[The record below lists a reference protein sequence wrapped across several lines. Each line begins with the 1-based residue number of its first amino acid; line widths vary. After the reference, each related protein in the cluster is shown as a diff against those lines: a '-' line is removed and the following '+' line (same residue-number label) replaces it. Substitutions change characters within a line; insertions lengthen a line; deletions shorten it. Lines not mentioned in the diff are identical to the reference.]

1 MERQRFVDM
10 SSWRNQLYPFRK
22 TKLVQTGEPQNGTV
36 LETLRSRPGMLRVR
50 VQLLTSR
57 NIQASSFFDICPFE
71 GLRACAVNGGA
82 EYLTHEAPDVL
93 CLQVLALSHGHG
105 GCTYTCTLNKHNIKL
120 IHEIAGDQSHR
131 ETDPVRVSRY

>member
-1 MERQRFVDM
+1 M
-10 SSWRNQLYPFRK
+10 YPFRK

-50 VQLLTSR
+50 VPAASCSR
-57 NIQASSFFDICPFE
+57 KIQASSFFTICPVFE

-93 CLQVLALSHGHG
+93 CLQVLALTHGRG
-105 GCTYTCTLNKHNIKL
+105 GCTLVQTFMISDSSK
-120 IHEIAGDQSHR
+120 
-131 ETDPVRVSRY
+131 